1 MELQTL
7 IDKATKDY
15 IGSDEFKENIA
26 KKAQS
31 MVDNTIDGI
40 FRSYSP
46 LSKQLE
52 ETVNKALEFNVKELG
67 MGGYKKLVIQ
77 QIELALDAKFSKDVS
92 EKLTVEI
99 EELLSTA
106 PNIVTVEMLKT
117 KLFKDADVGSCGDMS
132 YSDIY
137 DREEYEDDYFTF
149 TVELNDEN
157 DWYELYLDK
166 EPNKSQHDCKY
177 KLTIFSSGGIYIRD
191 NGEDLKKQMLSNSY
205 RNSFSKFLYQMH
217 LQDSKMDMDSLSEI
231 L

>member
-1 MELQTL
+1 MELQEL
-7 IDKATKDY
+7 IDQATKDY

-106 PNIVTVEMLKT
+106 PDIVTVEMLKT
-117 KLFKDADVGSCGDMS
+117 KLFKDVDTGSCGDMS
-132 YSDIY
+132 YEDLLYS
-137 DREEYEDDYFTF
+137 EAYEDDYFTF
-149 TVELNDEN
+149 SVEFDGDH
-157 DWYELYLDK
+157 DWYNLYLDE
-166 EPNKSQHDCKY
+166 EPNKSQSSCKY
-177 KLTIFSSGGIYIRD
+177 KLTIFSSGGMHIRD

-205 RNSFSKFLYQMH
+205 RNSFSKFMYQMH
-217 LQDSKMDMDSLSEI
+217 LQDSNMDMDSLSEI